1 MAVMILVAASAIA
14 DFLPEWT
21 TSGSRRRGR
30 SGSQIRKKRDPHHI
44 GRFATNCVA
53 IWRIGYE
60 IRGLRV
66 GRVRHRRRSRASAG
80 ATAVCHRIPTRPC
93 LLRTCRRLRQCPL
106 CPRRRHLATFTALAT
121 FACRSGCTSA
131 AVEAGAIV
139 GADGAAVVT
148 RAASSCGSFVRVTA
162 RWLPIT
168 DVRRGLTQI
177 LLSHHTVGSMTAI
190 NVKTH
195 GATGDGTS
203 DDYDRGEPGSRR
215 QARGGDRPPIKGSA
229 PLGPYCRDIPR
240 K

>member
-1 MAVMILVAASAIA
+1 MGVVHISVRNVIHITSDVSPRIASRYGVSATKFVVCGLAGCAIA
-14 DFLPEWT
+14 AGPAL
-21 TSGSRRRGR
+21 
-30 SGSQIRKKRDPHHI
+30 
-44 GRFATNCVA
+44 
-53 IWRIGYE
+53 
-60 IRGLRV
+60 
-66 GRVRHRRRSRASAG
+66 SAG

-177 LLSHHTVGSMTAI
+177 LLSHNTVGSMTAI